1 MRTLTMPLPIFKRG
15 GIVGVRIAIVAEMRA
30 GIKIYFLKYT
40 SPFIYRSEMHFRV
53 QKMGK
58 LQRKNEAPNP
68 QITAHYTTTGA
79 KRKPAPVAVS

>member
-1 MRTLTMPLPIFKRG
+1 MRTLTMPFPIFKRG
-15 GIVGVRIAIVAEMRA
+15 GIVGVRIAIVTEMRA

-58 LQRKNEAPNP
+58 LQALFTQCESIRLV
-68 QITAHYTTTGA
+68 
-79 KRKPAPVAVS
+79 PVRNLPEWLS